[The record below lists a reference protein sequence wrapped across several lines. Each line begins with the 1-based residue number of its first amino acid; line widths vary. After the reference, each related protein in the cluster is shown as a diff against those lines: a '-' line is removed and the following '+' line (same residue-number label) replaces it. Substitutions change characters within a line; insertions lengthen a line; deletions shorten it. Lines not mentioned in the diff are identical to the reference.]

1 MTVRVR
7 ARMSARGLQ
16 DPRRTQ
22 TRRGIKEG
30 FSEEETS
37 ELGRTEEEESQDG
50 ISNSELRIHSDPE
63 ASGTAQYDSMQ

>member
-1 MTVRVR
+1 
-7 ARMSARGLQ
+7 MSARGLQ

-37 ELGRTEEEESQDG
+37 ELGRTEEESQEG
-50 ISNSELRIHSDPE
+50 ISHSELRIHSDPE
-63 ASGTAQYDSMQ
+63 ASGSAQYDSMQ